1 MSDRIFIPSCACCGT
16 PVDPEAITLY
26 DHDAG
31 LSYRSGLRY
40 ISDDSN
46 EEEMW
51 IDSSEIFIQVDGAC
65 SNNGQPTARAAVAA
79 YFGPQSEYNWQ
90 GALDEDEK
98 QSSQCAELTGA
109 IRALEIARD
118 QLEAREP
125 NWLEVRT
132 LVVVSDSEYVVA
144 GISTRIV
151 KWKRNGYKA
160 NYGKG
165 QSIANKEKFMELDG
179 LVTELADVHDVH
191 VKFWRIGREYN
202 KEADEMAGD
211 ALEMVT
217 GEGGKRQVL
226 HSGAAFV
233 TYPDED

>member
-1 MSDRIFIPSCACCGT
+1 MSDRIFIPSCSCCGT
-16 PVDPEAITLY
+16 PEDPKAITLY

-40 ISDDSN
+40 TSDDFDD
-46 EEEMW
+46 EVTW
-51 IDSSEIFIQVDGAC
+51 IDNSEVFIRVDGAC

-109 IRALEIARD
+109 IRALEIVRD

-125 NWLEVRT
+125 DWLEVRT
-132 LVVVSDSEYVVA
+132 VVVVSDSEYVVA

-160 NYGKG
+160 SYGRG

-191 VKFWRIGREYN
+191 VKFWRIDREYN
-202 KEADEMAGD
+202 KEADEMAGG
-211 ALEMVT
+211 ALEMVM
-217 GEGGKRQVL
+217 GGGRRRVV

-233 TYPDED
+233 ARPDEG